1 MTVRVRIAPAPS
13 GSLHVGN
20 VRTALFNW
28 LFARHHGGIFI
39 LRVEDTDRARIAEE
53 HFHAILYDLRWIGMD
68 WDEGPESGGP
78 YEPYRQ
84 SERLGHYA
92 DAASRLLEL
101 GAAFRCYC
109 TREELSQRREE
120 AQKAGRPPV
129 YNGRCRRLSEQDR
142 AQFETEGRPWTVRL
156 QVPEEG
162 STSFADIVTGEVT
175 FAHEYLDDVILVR
188 SDGFPLY
195 NLAAVVDD
203 GIMKITHV
211 VRGLDLQ
218 SSTPY
223 QILMHEAL
231 GNAVPE
237 YAHVPMI
244 NGLDGKPLS
253 KRHGPTGLAWFRDH
267 GFLPEAMMNYLAYL
281 GWGTAEQELMS
292 VDELIERF
300 ELEHVHASPATF
312 DTQRLEWMNGEYIR
326 KLDEA
331 DLASRLEP
339 FLAGEGLISSPPAE
353 DEQGRVAVAASLV
366 QTRMRRLDEAPAL
379 VRGIFLDKIEP
390 APEEVEKGLGKD
402 FVPELL
408 EKAESA
414 LQGLQTWDRDS
425 IESGLRG
432 VVEQLEIKPR
442 AGFVPFYVA
451 IHGSTVG
458 APIFESME
466 VLGREKVL
474 ERLRRARTLAPA
486 SG

>member
-1 MTVRVRIAPAPS
+1 MTVRVRFSPAPS
-13 GSLHVGN
+13 GSLHVGR

-28 LFARHHGGIFI
+28 LFARHHGGTFI
-39 LRVEDTDRARIAEE
+39 LRVEDTDRARVAEE

-68 WDEGPESGGP
+68 WDEGPETGGP

-84 SERLGHYA
+84 SERLDHYA
-92 DAASRLLEL
+92 DGASRLLEL

-109 TREELSQRREE
+109 TSEELSQRREE
-120 AQKAGRPPV
+120 AQKAGRPPI
-129 YNGRCRRLSEQDR
+129 YNGRCRGLSEQDR
-142 AQFETEGRPWTVRL
+142 AQFEAESRPWTVRL

-175 FAHEYLDDVILVR
+175 FEHEHLDDVILVR

-195 NLAAVVDD
+195 NLAAAVDD

-237 YAHVPMI
+237 YAHLPMI
-244 NGLDGKPLS
+244 NGPDRKKLS
-253 KRHGPTGLAWFRDH
+253 SRHGATGLGWYRDH
-267 GFLPEAMMNYLAYL
+267 GFLPEAMMNYLVYL

-339 FLAGEGLISSPPAE
+339 FLAGEGLVSTPPAE
-353 DEQGRVAVAASLV
+353 DEQGRVALAASLV

-379 VRGIFLDKIEP
+379 VRGIFLDEIEP

-408 EKAESA
+408 DRAGAALEGVENWERNSIESA
-414 LQGLQTWDRDS
+414 LRA
-425 IESGLRG
+425 

-474 ERLRRARTLAPA
+474 ERLRRARTYAPA